1 MNGLELARLKNA
13 YEGGPSPDSSAIRLP
28 LTDEITQTLLINY
41 EVTPDRCHTT
51 PGGLPRGLGLRW
63 LGLRPGSRKKR
74 SPPHWSVGTSQGGA
88 FTSHNRPSL
97 SSELQVFVF
106 MSVVSYTFRSYSVLN
121 SSCPIFTAI
130 SPRRAPS
137 SVMTSRT

>member
-63 LGLRPGSRKKR
+63 LGLRPGSRKNAQSAPLER
-74 SPPHWSVGTSQGGA
+74 RH
-88 FTSHNRPSL
+88 F
-97 SSELQVFVF
+97 
-106 MSVVSYTFRSYSVLN
+106 
-121 SSCPIFTAI
+121 
-130 SPRRAPS
+130 PRGCFYFA
-137 SVMTSRT
+137 

>member
-51 PGGLPRGLGLRW
+51 PEGCRGVWVCVGWGCGPGREKSAVRPTGAQALPKGVLLLRIIAHRHHQSSKCSFSCRWSVTRLGVTPSLIPVAPFSRRFRRAGLRV
-63 LGLRPGSRKKR
+63 R
-74 SPPHWSVGTSQGGA
+74 
-88 FTSHNRPSL
+88 
-97 SSELQVFVF
+97 
-106 MSVVSYTFRSYSVLN
+106 
-121 SSCPIFTAI
+121 
-130 SPRRAPS
+130 
-137 SVMTSRT
+137 